1 MGLPNIEIRR
11 AESRDSDQIWP
22 LVQDFAFSYVPD
34 PAPFERCLA
43 ELLDRPDTLLLVA
56 EQDRRTVVGYL
67 LASYHWTFLA
77 NGPVAW
83 IEEVMVSESARRQGV
98 GNSLMSAAEVWAE
111 AVPTAYVSLA
121 SRRAGDFY
129 LKTGYE
135 DSATFFRKTFVPPV
149 RQMGEHQ

>member
-1 MGLPNIEIRR
+1 MGQRNTEIRR

-22 LVQDFAFSYVPD
+22 LVQDFAFSYEPA
-34 PAPFERCLA
+34 PAPFERSLT
-43 ELLDRPDTLLLVA
+43 ELLHRPDTLLLVA
-56 EQDRRTVVGYL
+56 ERDGTRIVGYL

-98 GNSLMSAAEVWAE
+98 GSSLMSGAEVWAE
-111 AVPTAYVSLA
+111 AVPTAYVALA
-121 SRRAGDFY
+121 SRRSGDFY

-135 DSATFFRKTFVPPV
+135 DSGTFFRKTFVPPV
-149 RQMGEHQ
+149 R